1 MEKDLMTSIHI
12 PVTKQQIIEQA
23 KKEIELIV
31 KRIEVVQNQIT
42 TLNTSIHNYGEPNQE
57 RVMKRLR
64 SLWYDLKAAV
74 NSLKHQR
81 AALDALRGRM

>member
-1 MEKDLMTSIHI
+1 MEKDLMTNIHI
-12 PVTKQQIIEQA
+12 PVTRQQIIEQA

-31 KRIEVVQNQIT
+31 KRIEVVQSQIT
-42 TLNTSIHNYGEPNQE
+42 TLNISSKTYGEHNQD

-64 SLWYDLKAAV
+64 SLWYDLRAAV

-81 AALDALRGRM
+81 AALEALRGKV